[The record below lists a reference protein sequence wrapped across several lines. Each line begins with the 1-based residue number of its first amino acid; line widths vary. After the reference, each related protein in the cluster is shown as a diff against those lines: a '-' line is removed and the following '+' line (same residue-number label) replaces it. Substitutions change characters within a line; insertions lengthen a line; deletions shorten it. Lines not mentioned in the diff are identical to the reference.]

1 MKYIIGVLC
10 VAYFPAHSFAEQ
22 LVDHTNTLIP
32 SVPESIDGNNKYTQ
46 EKINGQEQN
55 LNFIQ
60 LFLNISINSNP
71 SEDLFSVKQSK
82 DGKLYIRSGDLKTLR
97 VKMDEHIPD
106 SQWVCINE
114 LKGIQFKYLE
124 NEQSLNLQV
133 PSSMLTGYSVE
144 LSGQQTT
151 SSGLLKMKPLNAAI
165 LNYSLYHTITN
176 DESIFSGSAEGI
188 FNSALGNFSSGVL
201 YNGSNETS
209 YSHEKWVRL
218 ESKWQYVDPE
228 KVRIYTL
235 GDFVSNSSD
244 WGSSVRLAGFQWSSA
259 YTQRGDIVTSALPQF
274 SGSAALPSTLDL
286 YVNQQKI
293 YSGLVP
299 SGPFDIKQLPFI
311 SGNEVTLVTTDAT
324 GQQSITKKP
333 YYFSSK
339 ILAKGINEFS
349 VDVGVPR
356 YNYGLYSN
364 DYDDATFASGAI
376 RYGYSNSLTLSGG
389 AEASTDGLSNVGT
402 GFAKNLFGVG
412 VINADL
418 AASQYKDE
426 NGYSALVGLEG
437 RISKNISFNTSYRKV
452 FDNYFDLA
460 CVSQIRYL
468 KENQITSEPQNYLS
482 YSALADE
489 IIRAGINYNFY
500 AGYGVYVGY
509 NQIKYS
515 DNSYKL
521 LSANLSGSLNKNWG
535 FYSSA
540 YKDYENHKDYGIYFA
555 LRYTPST
562 RTNAITSVSS
572 DSGRLTY
579 RQEVFVL
586 SEPKINSFG
595 WGGYVERDQDAHTN
609 NASIYGSY
617 RARAAYLTG
626 RYNRIGDNDQVA
638 LSATGSLVAAAGR
651 IFAANEIGDGYA
663 VVTNAGP
670 QSQII
675 NGGINLGTT
684 DKSGRFLIPSLMP
697 YRENHIYLDPSY
709 LPLNWNVKST
719 DQKTVVGYRQGT
731 LVDFGAHQVIS
742 GLVRIVDKNN
752 TPLLPG
758 YSVRINGQQD
768 AVVGYDGEVFVPN
781 LLRQNKLEV
790 DLLDHGSCQVNFTYN
805 SNQYSTKK
813 LGPYI
818 CQ

>member
-10 VAYFPAHSFAEQ
+10 VAYFPAHLFAEQ
-22 LVDHTNTLIP
+22 LLDHTNTAVP
-32 SVPESIDGNNKYTQ
+32 SVPKSISNDNKYMH
-46 EKINGQEQN
+46 EKTDGQEQEHT
-55 LNFIQ
+55 FTQ
-60 LFLNISINSNP
+60 LFLNISINSNT

-82 DGKLYIRSGDLKTLR
+82 DGKLYIRSSDLKALR
-97 VKMDEHIPD
+97 LKMDEHIPD
-106 SQWVCINE
+106 TQWVCINE

-133 PSSMLTGYSVE
+133 PASMLSDYSVD
-144 LSGQQTT
+144 LTGQPTT
-151 SSGLLKMKPLNAAI
+151 NTNLLKMKPLNAAI
-165 LNYSLYHTITN
+165 LNYSMYHTITN

-201 YNGSNETS
+201 YNGSNENS

-235 GDFVSNSSD
+235 GDFISNSSD
-244 WGSSVRLAGFQWSSA
+244 WGSSVRLAGLQWSSA

-299 SGPFDIKQLPFI
+299 SGPFDVKQLPFI

-324 GQQSITKKP
+324 GQQTITKKP

-376 RYGYSNSLTLSGG
+376 CYGYSNSLTLSGG
-389 AEASTDGLSNVGT
+389 AEASTDGLSNLGT

-412 VINADL
+412 VINADI

-460 CVSQIRYL
+460 RVSQIRYL
-468 KENQITSEPQNYLS
+468 KDNQITSEPQNYLN

-500 AGYGVYVGY
+500 PGYSIYVGY

-562 RTNAITSVSS
+562 RVNAISSLSS

-586 SEPKINSFG
+586 SEPQVGSFG
-595 WGGYVERDQDAHTN
+595 WGGYVERDQDAHAN
-609 NASIYGSY
+609 NASVYGSY

-670 QSQII
+670 QSQIL

-742 GLVRIVDKNN
+742 GLVRVVDKNN
-752 TPLLPG
+752 SPLLPG

-768 AVVGYDGEVFVPN
+768 VVVGYDGEVFVPN
-781 LLRQNKLEV
+781 LLQQNKLEV
-790 DLLDHGSCQVNFTYN
+790 DLLDHGSCQVDFTYN

-818 CQ
+818 CH

>member
-10 VAYFPAHSFAEQ
+10 VAYFPAHLFAEQ
-22 LVDHTNTLIP
+22 LLDHTNTAVP
-32 SVPESIDGNNKYTQ
+32 SVPKSISNNNKYMH
-46 EKINGQEQN
+46 EKTDGQEQEN
-55 LNFIQ
+55 NFTQ
-60 LFLNISINSNP
+60 LFLNISINSNA

-82 DGKLYIRSGDLKTLR
+82 DEKLYIRSGDLKTLR
-97 VKMDEHIPD
+97 IKIDEHIPD

-133 PSSMLTGYSVE
+133 PASMLSDYSVD
-144 LSGQQTT
+144 LTGQPTT
-151 SSGLLKMKPLNAAI
+151 NTNLLKMKPLNAAI
-165 LNYSLYHTITN
+165 LNYSMYHTITN
-176 DESIFSGSAEGI
+176 DENIFSGSAEGI
-188 FNSALGNFSSGVL
+188 FNSAFGNFSSGVL
-201 YNGSNETS
+201 YNGNNENS

-235 GDFVSNSSD
+235 GDFISNSSD
-244 WGSSVRLAGFQWSSA
+244 WGSSVRLAGLQWSSA

-299 SGPFDIKQLPFI
+299 SGPFDVKQLPFI

-324 GQQSITKKP
+324 GQQTITKKP

-412 VINADL
+412 VINADI

-426 NGYSALVGLEG
+426 NGYSALLGLEG

-460 CVSQIRYL
+460 RVSQIRYL
-468 KENQITSEPQNYLS
+468 KDNQITSEPQNYLN

-500 AGYGVYVGY
+500 PGYSIYVGY

-562 RTNAITSVSS
+562 RVNAISSLSS

-586 SEPKINSFG
+586 SEPQVGSFG
-595 WGGYVERDQDAHTN
+595 WGAYVERNQDTHDN
-609 NASIYGSY
+609 NASVYGSY

-670 QSQII
+670 QSQIL

-742 GLVRIVDKNN
+742 GLVRVVDKNN
-752 TPLLPG
+752 SPLLPG

-781 LLRQNKLEV
+781 LLQQNKLEV
-790 DLLDHGSCQVNFTYN
+790 DLLDHGSCQVDFTYN

-818 CQ
+818 CH

>member
-46 EKINGQEQN
+46 EKTNGQEQN

-133 PSSMLTGYSVE
+133 PASMLTGYSVE

-188 FNSALGNFSSGVL
+188 FNSVLGNFSSGVL
-201 YNGSNETS
+201 YNGSNQNS

-235 GDFVSNSSD
+235 GDFISNSSD

-389 AEASTDGLSNVGT
+389 AEASTDGLMNLGT
-402 GFAKNLFGVG
+402 DFAKNLFGVG
-412 VINADL
+412 VINADI

-460 CVSQIRYL
+460 RVSQIRYL
-468 KENQITSEPQNYLS
+468 KENQISAEPQNYLS

-562 RTNAITSVSS
+562 RTNAITSLSS

-595 WGGYVERDQDAHTN
+595 WGGYVERDQEAHTN

-731 LVDFGAHQVIS
+731 LVDFGAHQVVS

-752 TPLLPG
+752 MPLLPG

>member
-1 MKYIIGVLC
+1 
-10 VAYFPAHSFAEQ
+10 
-22 LVDHTNTLIP
+22 
-32 SVPESIDGNNKYTQ
+32 
-46 EKINGQEQN
+46 
-55 LNFIQ
+55 
-60 LFLNISINSNP
+60 
-71 SEDLFSVKQSK
+71 
-82 DGKLYIRSGDLKTLR
+82 
-97 VKMDEHIPD
+97 
-106 SQWVCINE
+106 
-114 LKGIQFKYLE
+114 
-124 NEQSLNLQV
+124 
-133 PSSMLTGYSVE
+133 
-144 LSGQQTT
+144 
-151 SSGLLKMKPLNAAI
+151 
-165 LNYSLYHTITN
+165 
-176 DESIFSGSAEGI
+176 
-188 FNSALGNFSSGVL
+188 
-201 YNGSNETS
+201 
-209 YSHEKWVRL
+209 
-218 ESKWQYVDPE
+218 
-228 KVRIYTL
+228 
-235 GDFVSNSSD
+235 
-244 WGSSVRLAGFQWSSA
+244 
-259 YTQRGDIVTSALPQF
+259 
-274 SGSAALPSTLDL
+274 
-286 YVNQQKI
+286 
-293 YSGLVP
+293 
-299 SGPFDIKQLPFI
+299 
-311 SGNEVTLVTTDAT
+311 
-324 GQQSITKKP
+324 
-333 YYFSSK
+333 
-339 ILAKGINEFS
+339 
-349 VDVGVPR
+349 
-356 YNYGLYSN
+356 
-364 DYDDATFASGAI
+364 
-376 RYGYSNSLTLSGG
+376 
-389 AEASTDGLSNVGT
+389 
-402 GFAKNLFGVG
+402 
-412 VINADL
+412 
-418 AASQYKDE
+418 
-426 NGYSALVGLEG
+426 
-437 RISKNISFNTSYRKV
+437 
-452 FDNYFDLA
+452 
-460 CVSQIRYL
+460 
-468 KENQITSEPQNYLS
+468 

-790 DLLDHGSCQVNFTYN
+790 DLLDHG
-805 SNQYSTKK
+805 
-813 LGPYI
+813 
-818 CQ
+818 

>member
-1 MKYIIGVLC
+1 MYLPIH
-10 VAYFPAHSFAEQ
+10 AFAESLQ
-22 LVDHTNTLIP
+22 DNTNIALPSIP
-32 SVPESIDGNNKYTQ
+32 EVTSSSHQVFSPDKAYT
-46 EKINGQEQN
+46 
-55 LNFIQ
+55 Q
-60 LFLNISINSNP
+60 LFLKISINSNI
-71 SEDLFSVKQSK
+71 STDLISVHQ
-82 DGKLYIRSGDLKTLR
+82 DQGGKLYIRVRDLKNLR
-97 VKMDEHIPD
+97 VKMDEHTPD

-133 PSSMLTGYSVE
+133 PSNMLTDYSVD
-144 LSGQQTT
+144 LNGQQIT
-151 SSGLLKMKPLNAAI
+151 SPHLLKMKPLNAAI
-165 LNYSLYHTITN
+165 LNYSLYHTLTN
-176 DESIFSGSAEGI
+176 DENVFSGSAEGI
-188 FNSALGNFSSGVL
+188 FNSAIGNFSSGVL

-228 KVRIYTL
+228 KIRIYTL
-235 GDFVSNSSD
+235 GDFISNSSD
-244 WGSSVRLAGFQWSSA
+244 WGNSVRLAGFQWSSA

-324 GQQSITKKP
+324 GKQSITKQA

-389 AEASTDGLSNVGT
+389 AEASTDGLSNLGT
-402 GFAKNLFGVG
+402 GFAKNLFGFG
-412 VINADL
+412 VINADI

-460 CVSQIRYL
+460 RVSQVRYL
-468 KENQITSEPQNYLS
+468 KDNQTDAEPKNYLS

-489 IIRAGINYNFY
+489 IFRAGINYNFY
-500 AGYGVYVGY
+500 EGYGAYLGY
-509 NQIKYS
+509 NQIKFS
-515 DNSYKL
+515 DNFYKL
-521 LSANLSGSLNKNWG
+521 VSANLSGSLNKNWG
-535 FYSSA
+535 FYTSA

-562 RTNAITSVSS
+562 RVNTITSISNE
-572 DSGRLTY
+572 SGKTTY
-579 RQEVFVL
+579 RQE
-586 SEPKINSFG
+586 INGFSDPQIGAFG
-595 WGGYVERDQDAHTN
+595 WGGYVERDQDANQN
-609 NASIYGSY
+609 NASIYASY

-670 QSQII
+670 QSQIL
-675 NGGINLGTT
+675 NGGVNLGAT
-684 DKSGRFLIPSLMP
+684 DRTGRFLISNLRP
-697 YRENHIYLDPSY
+697 YQLHHIYLDPSY
-709 LPLNWNVKST
+709 LPLEWDVTST
-719 DQKTVVGYRQGT
+719 NQTAFVGYRQGG
-731 LVDFGAHQVIS
+731 LIDFGAHQVIS
-742 GLVRIVDKNN
+742 GLVKLVDSNN
-752 TPLLPG
+752 SALLPG
-758 YSVRINGQQD
+758 YTVRINGQQD
-768 AVVGYDGEVFVPN
+768 GVVGYDGEVFIPN
-781 LLRQNKLEV
+781 LLKQNKLEV
-790 DLLDHGSCQVNFTYN
+790 DLLDHGSCQVNFAYEN
-805 SNQYSTKK
+805 KQYSAKK
-813 LGPYI
+813 LGPYV
-818 CQ
+818 CR

>member
-10 VAYFPAHSFAEQ
+10 VAYFPTYSFAEQ
-22 LVDHTNTLIP
+22 LLDYTNTAVP
-32 SVPESIDGNNKYTQ
+32 SVPKSVGNDNKYKHVGTN
-46 EKINGQEQN
+46 EQEQD
-55 LNFIQ
+55 LNFIH
-60 LFLNISINSNP
+60 LFLNISINSNA
-71 SEDLFSVKQSK
+71 SEDLVAVKQSK
-82 DGKLYIRSGDLKTLR
+82 DGKLYIRSSALKTLR
-97 VKMDEHIPD
+97 LKMDEHIPD
-106 SQWVCINE
+106 NQWVCIND
-114 LKGIQFKYLE
+114 LNGIQFKYLE
-124 NEQSLNLQV
+124 NEQSLNLKV
-133 PSSMLTGYSVE
+133 PSNMLTGYSVD
-144 LSGQQTT
+144 LSGQQVTNPH
-151 SSGLLKMKPLNAAI
+151 LLKMKPLNAAI
-165 LNYSLYHTITN
+165 LNYSLYNTITN
-176 DESIFSGSAEGI
+176 DENAFSGTAEGI
-188 FNSALGNFSSGVL
+188 FNSAIGNFSSGVL
-201 YNGSNETS
+201 YNGSNENS

-218 ESKWQYVDPE
+218 ETKWQYVDPE
-228 KVRIYTL
+228 KIRIYTL
-235 GDFVSNSSD
+235 GDFISNSPD

-259 YTQRGDIVTSALPQF
+259 YSQRGDIVTSALPQF

-324 GQQSITKKP
+324 GQQSLTKKP

-389 AEASTDGLSNVGT
+389 AEASTDALSNLGT
-402 GFAKNLFGVG
+402 GFAKNVLGIG
-412 VINADL
+412 VINADI

-426 NGYSALVGLEG
+426 NGYSTLLGLEG

-460 CVSQIRYL
+460 RVSQVRYL
-468 KENQITSEPQNYLS
+468 KDNQINAESQNYLN

-489 IIRAGINYNFY
+489 IFRAGINYNFY
-500 AGYGVYVGY
+500 AGYGLYLGY

-521 LSANLSGSLNKNWG
+521 LSTNLSGSLDKNWG
-535 FYSSA
+535 FYASA
-540 YKDYENHKDYGIYFA
+540 YKDYENHKDYGVYFA
-555 LRYTPST
+555 LRYTPSSKV
-562 RTNAITSVSS
+562 NAITSVSS
-572 DSGRLTY
+572 DSGSLRY
-579 RQEVFVL
+579 RQEIFGL
-586 SEPKINSFG
+586 SEPQIGSFG
-595 WGGYVERDQDAHTN
+595 WGGYVERDQDTNEN
-609 NASIYGSY
+609 NASVYASY

-626 RYNRIGDNDQVA
+626 RYNRFGDNDQVA
-638 LSATGSLVAAAGR
+638 VSATGSLVAAAGR

-675 NGGINLGTT
+675 NGGVNLGET

-697 YRENHIYLDPSY
+697 YQVNHIYLDPSY

-742 GLVRIVDKNN
+742 GLVKLVDQKKS
-752 TPLLPG
+752 PLMPG
-758 YSVRINGQQD
+758 YTIRINGQQNGM
-768 AVVGYDGEVFVPN
+768 VGYDGEVFIPN
-781 LLRQNKLEV
+781 LLKQNKLEV
-790 DLLDHGSCQVNFTYN
+790 DLLDHGSCQVDFTYN

-813 LGPYI
+813 LGPYV
-818 CQ
+818 CH

>member
-1 MKYIIGVLC
+1 MKYLVSALC
-10 VAYFPAHSFAEQ
+10 VMYLPIHAFAESLQ
-22 LVDHTNTLIP
+22 DNTNIALPSIP
-32 SVPESIDGNNKYTQ
+32 EVTSSSHQVFSSDKAYT
-46 EKINGQEQN
+46 
-55 LNFIQ
+55 Q
-60 LFLNISINSNP
+60 LFLKISINSNI
-71 SEDLFSVKQSK
+71 STDLISVRQDQ
-82 DGKLYIRSGDLKTLR
+82 DGKLYIRVRDLNVLR
-97 VKMDEHIPD
+97 MKMDEHIPD
-106 SQWVCINE
+106 TQWVCINE

-124 NEQSLNLQV
+124 KEQALNLQV
-133 PSSMLTGYSVE
+133 PSSMLTDYSVD
-144 LSGQQTT
+144 LNGQQLT
-151 SSGLLKMKPLNAAI
+151 SPHLLKMKPLNAAI
-165 LNYSLYHTITN
+165 LNYSLYHTMTN
-176 DESIFSGSAEGI
+176 DENVFSGSAEGI
-188 FNSALGNFSSGVL
+188 FNSAIGNFSSGIL

-228 KVRIYTL
+228 KIRIYTL
-235 GDFVSNSSD
+235 GDFISNSSD

-286 YVNQQKI
+286 YINQQKI

-324 GQQSITKKP
+324 GQQSITKQA

-389 AEASTDGLSNVGT
+389 AEASTDGLSNLGT
-402 GFAKNLFGVG
+402 GFAKNLFGFG
-412 VINADL
+412 VINADI

-460 CVSQIRYL
+460 RVSQIRYL
-468 KENQITSEPQNYLS
+468 KDNQITSEPQNYLS

-489 IIRAGINYNFY
+489 IFRAGMSYNFY
-500 AGYGVYVGY
+500 EGYSAYLGY
-509 NQIKYS
+509 NQIKFS

-521 LSANLSGSLNKNWG
+521 VSANLSGSLNKNWG
-535 FYSSA
+535 FYTSA

-562 RTNAITSVSS
+562 RVNAITSVSS
-572 DSGRLTY
+572 ESGKTTY
-579 RQEVFVL
+579 RQE
-586 SEPKINSFG
+586 INGFSDPQIGAFG
-595 WGGYVERDQDAHTN
+595 WGGYVERDQDANQN
-609 NASIYGSY
+609 NASVYASY
-617 RARAAYLTG
+617 RARGAYLIG

-651 IFAANEIGDGYA
+651 IFAANEIGDGYV

-670 QSQII
+670 QSQIL
-675 NGGINLGTT
+675 NGGVNLGAT
-684 DKSGRFLIPSLMP
+684 DRTGRFLISNLRP
-697 YRENHIYLDPSY
+697 YQLHHIYLDPSY
-709 LPLNWNVKST
+709 LPLEWDVTST
-719 DQKTVVGYRQGT
+719 NQTAFVGYRQGT
-731 LVDFGAHQVIS
+731 LIDFGAHQVVS
-742 GLVRIVDKNN
+742 GLVKLVDSNN
-752 TPLLPG
+752 SALLPG

-768 AVVGYDGEVFVPN
+768 GVVGYDGEVFIPN
-781 LLRQNKLEV
+781 LLKQNKLEV
-790 DLLDHGSCQVNFTYN
+790 DLLDYGSCQVNFAYEN
-805 SNQYSTKK
+805 KQYSAKK
-813 LGPYI
+813 LGPYV
-818 CQ
+818 CR

>member
-22 LVDHTNTLIP
+22 LLDHSNTAVP
-32 SVPESIDGNNKYTQ
+32 GVPESIESNNKHAQ
-46 EKINGQEQN
+46 KNMNGQEPD

-60 LFLNISINSNP
+60 LFLNISINSNT
-71 SEDLFSVKQSK
+71 SEDLFAVKQSK
-82 DGKLYIRSGDLKTLR
+82 NGKLYIRASDLKTLR
-97 VKMDEHIPD
+97 LKVDEHIPD
-106 SQWVCINE
+106 SQWVCLNE

-133 PSSMLTGYSVE
+133 PSNMLTDYSVD
-144 LSGQQTT
+144 LTGQPTT
-151 SSGLLKMKPLNAAI
+151 SSSLLKMKPLNAAI

-176 DESIFSGSAEGI
+176 DERVFSGSAEGV

-201 YNGSNETS
+201 YNGSNENS

-244 WGSSVRLAGFQWSSA
+244 WGNSVRLAGFQWSSA

-349 VDVGVPR
+349 VDVGIPR

-389 AEASTDGLSNVGT
+389 AEASTDGLSNLGT
-402 GFAKNLFGVG
+402 GFAKNVFGVG
-412 VINADL
+412 VINADI
-418 AASQYKDE
+418 AASQYKNE

-460 CVSQIRYL
+460 RVSQIRYL
-468 KENQITSEPQNYLS
+468 KDNQITSEPQNYLS

-489 IIRAGINYNFY
+489 IFRAGINYNFY
-500 AGYGVYVGY
+500 PGYGVYVGY

-521 LSANLSGSLNKNWG
+521 LSANISGSLNKNWG

-562 RTNAITSVSS
+562 RVNAISSVSN

-579 RQEVFVL
+579 RQELFVL
-586 SEPKINSFG
+586 SEPQIGSFG
-595 WGGYVERDQDAHTN
+595 WGGYVERDQDAHNN

-626 RYNRIGDNDQVA
+626 RYNRIGDNDRVA
-638 LSATGSLVAAAGR
+638 VSATGSLVAAAGR

-670 QSQII
+670 QSQIL
-675 NGGINLGTT
+675 NGGVNLGTT

-731 LVDFGAHQVIS
+731 LVDFGAHQVVS
-742 GLVRIVDKNN
+742 GLVRVVDKNN
-752 TPLLPG
+752 SPLLPG

-768 AVVGYDGEVFVPN
+768 AVVGYDGEVFIPN
-781 LLRQNKLEV
+781 LLQQNKLEV
-790 DLLDHGSCQVNFTYN
+790 DLLDHGSCQVDFTYN

-813 LGPYI
+813 LGPYV
-818 CQ
+818 CH

>member
-10 VAYFPAHSFAEQ
+10 VAYFPTYSFAEQ
-22 LVDHTNTLIP
+22 LLDYTNTAVP
-32 SVPESIDGNNKYTQ
+32 SVPKSVGNDNKYKHVGTN
-46 EKINGQEQN
+46 EQEQD
-55 LNFIQ
+55 LNFIH
-60 LFLNISINSNP
+60 LFLNISINSNA
-71 SEDLFSVKQSK
+71 SEDLVAVKQSK
-82 DGKLYIRSGDLKTLR
+82 DGKLYIRSSALKTLR
-97 VKMDEHIPD
+97 LKMDEHIPD
-106 SQWVCINE
+106 NQWVCIND
-114 LKGIQFKYLE
+114 LNGIQFKYLE
-124 NEQSLNLQV
+124 NEQSLNLNV
-133 PSSMLTGYSVE
+133 PSDMLTGYAVD
-144 LSGQQTT
+144 LNGQQVT
-151 SSGLLKMKPLNAAI
+151 SPHLLKMKPLNAAI
-165 LNYSLYHTITN
+165 LNYSLYNTITN
-176 DESIFSGSAEGI
+176 DENVFSGTAEGI
-188 FNSALGNFSSGVL
+188 FNSAIGNFSSGVL
-201 YNGSNETS
+201 YNGSNENS

-228 KVRIYTL
+228 KIRIYTL
-235 GDFVSNSSD
+235 GDFISNSPD

-259 YTQRGDIVTSALPQF
+259 YSQRGDIVTSALPQF

-389 AEASTDGLSNVGT
+389 AEASTDGLSNLGT
-402 GFAKNLFGVG
+402 GFAKNVLGLGVM
-412 VINADL
+412 NADI

-426 NGYSALVGLEG
+426 NGYSALLGLEG

-460 CVSQIRYL
+460 RVSQVRYL
-468 KENQITSEPQNYLS
+468 KDNQINAESQNYLN

-489 IIRAGINYNFY
+489 IFRAGINYNFY
-500 AGYGVYVGY
+500 AGYGIYLGY

-521 LSANLSGSLNKNWG
+521 LSTNLSGSLDKNWG
-535 FYSSA
+535 FYASA

-555 LRYTPST
+555 LRYTPSSKV
-562 RTNAITSVSS
+562 NAITSVSS
-572 DSGRLTY
+572 DSGSLRY
-579 RQEVFVL
+579 RQEIFGL
-586 SEPKINSFG
+586 SEPQIGSFG
-595 WGGYVERDQDAHTN
+595 WGGYVERDQDANEN
-609 NASIYGSY
+609 NASVYASY

-626 RYNRIGDNDQVA
+626 RYNRFGDNDQIAV
-638 LSATGSLVAAAGR
+638 SATGSLVAAAGR

-675 NGGINLGTT
+675 NGGVNLGET

-697 YRENHIYLDPSY
+697 YQVNHIYLDPSY

-742 GLVRIVDKNN
+742 GLVKLVDQKNS
-752 TPLLPG
+752 PLMPG
-758 YSVRINGQQD
+758 YTVRINGQQD
-768 AVVGYDGEVFVPN
+768 GMIGYDGEVFIPN
-781 LLRQNKLEV
+781 LLKQNKLEV
-790 DLLDHGSCQVNFTYN
+790 DLLDHGSCQVDFTYN

-813 LGPYI
+813 LGPYV
-818 CQ
+818 CH

>member
-1 MKYIIGVLC
+1 MKYLVSALC
-10 VAYFPAHSFAEQ
+10 LTYLPTHAFAESLQ
-22 LVDHTNTLIP
+22 DSTNAVLPSIP
-32 SVPESIDGNNKYTQ
+32 EITDSSYHAFGSDKGY
-46 EKINGQEQN
+46 
-55 LNFIQ
+55 IQ
-60 LFLNISINSNP
+60 LFLNISVNSN
-71 SEDLFSVKQSK
+71 VSK
-82 DGKLYIRSGDLKTLR
+82 DLISVRQDQDRKLYIRSRDLKTLR
-97 VKMDEHIPD
+97 LKMDEHIPD
-106 SQWVCINE
+106 NQWVCIND
-114 LKGIQFKYLE
+114 LNGIQFKYLE
-124 NEQSLNLQV
+124 NEQSLNLKV
-133 PSSMLTGYSVE
+133 PSNMLTGYSVD
-144 LSGQQTT
+144 LNGQQIT
-151 SSGLLKMKPLNAAI
+151 SPNLLKMKPLNAAI
-165 LNYSLYHTITN
+165 LNYSLYQTMTN
-176 DESIFSGSAEGI
+176 DENVFSGTAEGI
-188 FNSALGNFSSGVL
+188 FNSAIGNFSSGVL
-201 YNGSNETS
+201 YNGSNENS

-228 KVRIYTL
+228 KIRIYTL
-235 GDFVSNSSD
+235 GDFISNSPD

-259 YTQRGDIVTSALPQF
+259 YSQRGDIVTSALPQF

-389 AEASTDGLSNVGT
+389 AEASTDGLSNLGT
-402 GFAKNLFGVG
+402 GFAKNILGIG
-412 VINADL
+412 VINADI
-418 AASQYKDE
+418 AASQYKE
-426 NGYSALVGLEG
+426 EYGYSALLGLEG

-460 CVSQIRYL
+460 RVSQVRYL
-468 KENQITSEPQNYLS
+468 KDNQINAESQNYLN

-489 IIRAGINYNFY
+489 IFRAGINYNFY
-500 AGYGVYVGY
+500 AGYGVYLGY

-521 LSANLSGSLNKNWG
+521 LSTNLSGSLDKNWG
-535 FYSSA
+535 FYASA

-555 LRYTPST
+555 LRYTPSSKV
-562 RTNAITSVSS
+562 NAITSISS
-572 DSGRLTY
+572 DSGSLRY
-579 RQEVFVL
+579 RQEIFGL
-586 SEPKINSFG
+586 SEPQIGSFG
-595 WGGYVERDQDAHTN
+595 WGGYVERDQDANEN
-609 NASIYGSY
+609 NASVYASY

-626 RYNRIGDNDQVA
+626 RYNRFGDNDQVA

-651 IFAANEIGDGYA
+651 IFAANEIGEGYA

-670 QSQII
+670 QSQIL
-675 NGGINLGTT
+675 NGGVNLGAT
-684 DKSGRFLIPSLMP
+684 DKSGRFLIANLRP
-697 YRENHIYLDPSY
+697 YMSHHIYLDPSY
-709 LPLNWNVKST
+709 LPLEWEVSST
-719 DQKTVVGYRQGT
+719 NQTAFVGYRQGT

-742 GLVRIVDKNN
+742 GLVKLVDQNN
-752 TPLLPG
+752 SPLMPG
-758 YSVRINGQQD
+758 YAVRINDQQD
-768 AVVGYDGEVFVPN
+768 GVVGYDGEVFIPN
-781 LLRQNKLEV
+781 LLKQNKLEV
-790 DLLDHGSCQVNFTYN
+790 DLLDHGSCQVDFAYENK
-805 SNQYSTKK
+805 QYSAKK
-813 LGPYI
+813 LGPYV
-818 CQ
+818 CR

>member
-10 VAYFPAHSFAEQ
+10 VAYFPAHLFAEQ
-22 LVDHTNTLIP
+22 LLDHTNTAVP
-32 SVPESIDGNNKYTQ
+32 SVPKSISNNNKYMH
-46 EKINGQEQN
+46 EKTDGQEQEN
-55 LNFIQ
+55 NFTQ
-60 LFLNISINSNP
+60 LFLNISINSNT

-82 DGKLYIRSGDLKTLR
+82 DEKLYIRSSDLKALR
-97 VKMDEHIPD
+97 LKMDEHIPD

-133 PSSMLTGYSVE
+133 PASMLSDYSVD
-144 LSGQQTT
+144 LTGQPTT
-151 SSGLLKMKPLNAAI
+151 NTNLLKMKPLNAAI
-165 LNYSLYHTITN
+165 LNYNMYHTITN

-201 YNGSNETS
+201 YNGSNENS

-218 ESKWQYVDPE
+218 DSKWQYVDPE

-235 GDFVSNSSD
+235 GDFISNSSD
-244 WGSSVRLAGFQWSSA
+244 WGSSVRLAGLQWSSA

-299 SGPFDIKQLPFI
+299 SGPFDVKQLPFI

-324 GQQSITKKP
+324 GQQTITKKP

-412 VINADL
+412 VINADI

-426 NGYSALVGLEG
+426 NGYSALIGLEG

-460 CVSQIRYL
+460 RVSQIRYL
-468 KENQITSEPQNYLS
+468 KENQVNAESQNYLN

-500 AGYGVYVGY
+500 TGYGVYVGY

-521 LSANLSGSLNKNWG
+521 LSANLSGTLNKNWG

-562 RTNAITSVSS
+562 RVNAISSVSS
-572 DSGRLTY
+572 DSGRLSY

-586 SEPKINSFG
+586 SEPQVGSFG
-595 WGGYVERDQDAHTN
+595 WGGYVERNQDTHDN
-609 NASIYGSY
+609 NASVYGSY

-670 QSQII
+670 QSQIL

-742 GLVRIVDKNN
+742 GLVRVVDKNN
-752 TPLLPG
+752 SPLLPG

-781 LLRQNKLEV
+781 LLQQNKLEV

-818 CQ
+818 CH

>member
-10 VAYFPAHSFAEQ
+10 VAYFPTYSFAEQ
-22 LVDHTNTLIP
+22 LLDYTNTAVP
-32 SVPESIDGNNKYTQ
+32 SVPKSVGNDNKYKHVGTN
-46 EKINGQEQN
+46 EQEQD
-55 LNFIQ
+55 LNFIH
-60 LFLNISINSNP
+60 LFLNISINSNA
-71 SEDLFSVKQSK
+71 SEDLVAVKQSK
-82 DGKLYIRSGDLKTLR
+82 DGKLYIRSSALKTLR
-97 VKMDEHIPD
+97 LKMDEHIPD
-106 SQWVCINE
+106 NQWVCIND
-114 LKGIQFKYLE
+114 LNGIQFKYLE
-124 NEQSLNLQV
+124 NEQSLNLKV
-133 PSSMLTGYSVE
+133 PSNMLTGYSVD
-144 LSGQQTT
+144 LSGQQVANPH
-151 SSGLLKMKPLNAAI
+151 LLKMKPLNAAI
-165 LNYSLYHTITN
+165 LNYSIYHTITN
-176 DESIFSGSAEGI
+176 DENVFSGTAEGI
-188 FNSALGNFSSGVL
+188 FNSAIGNFSSGVL

-218 ESKWQYVDPE
+218 ETKWQYVDPE
-228 KVRIYTL
+228 KIRIYTL
-235 GDFVSNSSD
+235 GDFISNSPD

-259 YTQRGDIVTSALPQF
+259 YSQRGDIVTSALPQF

-389 AEASTDGLSNVGT
+389 AEASTDGLSNLGT
-402 GFAKNLFGVG
+402 GFAKNILGIG
-412 VINADL
+412 VINADI

-426 NGYSALVGLEG
+426 NGYSALLGLEG

-460 CVSQIRYL
+460 RVSQVRYL
-468 KENQITSEPQNYLS
+468 KDNQINPESQNYLN

-489 IIRAGINYNFY
+489 IFRAGINYNFY
-500 AGYGVYVGY
+500 AGYGVYLGY

-521 LSANLSGSLNKNWG
+521 LSTNLSGSLDKNWG
-535 FYSSA
+535 FYASA
-540 YKDYENHKDYGIYFA
+540 YKDYENHKDYGVYFA
-555 LRYTPST
+555 LRYTPSSKV
-562 RTNAITSVSS
+562 NAITSVSS
-572 DSGRLTY
+572 DSSSLRY
-579 RQEVFVL
+579 RQEIFGL
-586 SEPKINSFG
+586 SAPQIGSFG
-595 WGGYVERDQDAHTN
+595 WGGYVERDQDANEN
-609 NASIYGSY
+609 NASIYASY

-626 RYNRIGDNDQVA
+626 RYNRFGDNDQVA
-638 LSATGSLVAAAGR
+638 VSATGSLVAAAGR

-675 NGGINLGTT
+675 NGGVNLGET

-697 YRENHIYLDPSY
+697 YQVNHVYLDPSY

-742 GLVRIVDKNN
+742 GLVKLVDENN
-752 TPLLPG
+752 SPLMPG
-758 YSVRINGQQD
+758 YTVRINGQQD
-768 AVVGYDGEVFVPN
+768 GMVGYDGEVFIPN
-781 LLRQNKLEV
+781 LLKQNKLEV
-790 DLLDHGSCQVNFTYN
+790 DLLDHGSCQVDFTYN

-813 LGPYI
+813 LGPYV
-818 CQ
+818 CH

>member
-10 VAYFPAHSFAEQ
+10 VAYFPANSFAEQ
-22 LVDHTNTLIP
+22 LLDHTNTVVP
-32 SVPESIDGNNKYTQ
+32 SVPKSVGSNGEYIQVGANK
-46 EKINGQEQN
+46 QEQN
-55 LNFIQ
+55 IDLIN
-60 LFLNISINSNP
+60 LFLNISINSNA
-71 SEDLFSVKQSK
+71 SEDLVAVKQSK
-82 DGKLYIRSGDLKTLR
+82 DGKLYIRSSALKTLR
-97 VKMDEHIPD
+97 LKMDEHIPD
-106 SQWVCINE
+106 NQWVCIND
-114 LKGIQFKYLE
+114 LNGIQFKYLE
-124 NEQSLNLQV
+124 NEQSLNLKV
-133 PSSMLTGYSVE
+133 PSNMLTGYSVD
-144 LSGQQTT
+144 LSGQQVTNPH
-151 SSGLLKMKPLNAAI
+151 LLKMKPLNAAI
-165 LNYSLYHTITN
+165 LNYSLYNTITN
-176 DESIFSGSAEGI
+176 DENVFSGTAEGI
-188 FNSALGNFSSGVL
+188 FNSAIGNFSSGVL

-218 ESKWQYVDPE
+218 ETKWQYVDPE
-228 KVRIYTL
+228 KIRIYTL
-235 GDFVSNSSD
+235 GDFISNSPD

-259 YTQRGDIVTSALPQF
+259 YSQRGDIVTSALPQF

-349 VDVGVPR
+349 VDVGMPR

-389 AEASTDGLSNVGT
+389 AETSTDGLSNLGT
-402 GFAKNLFGVG
+402 GFAKNVLGIG
-412 VINADL
+412 VINADI
-418 AASQYKDE
+418 AVSQYKDE
-426 NGYSALVGLEG
+426 NGYSTLLGLEG

-460 CVSQIRYL
+460 RVSQVRYL
-468 KENQITSEPQNYLS
+468 KENQINAESQNYLN

-489 IIRAGINYNFY
+489 IFRAGINYNFY
-500 AGYGVYVGY
+500 AGYGVYLGY

-521 LSANLSGSLNKNWG
+521 LSTNLSGSLDKNWG
-535 FYSSA
+535 FYASA
-540 YKDYENHKDYGIYFA
+540 YKDYENHKDYGVYFA
-555 LRYTPST
+555 LRYTPSSKV
-562 RTNAITSVSS
+562 NAITSVSS
-572 DSGRLTY
+572 DSGSLRY
-579 RQEVFVL
+579 RQEIFGL
-586 SEPKINSFG
+586 SEPQIGSFG
-595 WGGYVERDQDAHTN
+595 WGGYVERDQDANEN
-609 NASIYGSY
+609 NASVYASY

-626 RYNRIGDNDQVA
+626 RYNRFGDNDQVA
-638 LSATGSLVAAAGR
+638 VSATGSLVAAAGR
-651 IFAANEIGDGYA
+651 IFAANEIGEGYA

-675 NGGINLGTT
+675 NGGVNLGET

-697 YRENHIYLDPSY
+697 YQVNHIYLDPSY

-742 GLVRIVDKNN
+742 GLVKLVDQNN
-752 TPLLPG
+752 SPLMPG
-758 YSVRINGQQD
+758 YTVRINGQQNGM
-768 AVVGYDGEVFVPN
+768 VGYDGEVFIPN
-781 LLRQNKLEV
+781 LLKQNKLEV
-790 DLLDHGSCQVNFTYN
+790 DLLDHGSCQVDFTYN

-813 LGPYI
+813 LGPYV
-818 CQ
+818 CH

>member
-1 MKYIIGVLC
+1 MYLPIHAAAESLQDSTNAVLPSIPE
-10 VAYFPAHSFAEQ
+10 VPNSAHQAFGSDQ
-22 LVDHTNTLIP
+22 
-32 SVPESIDGNNKYTQ
+32 GY
-46 EKINGQEQN
+46 
-55 LNFIQ
+55 IQ
-60 LFLNISINSNP
+60 LFLNISVNSNI
-71 SEDLFSVKQSK
+71 SK
-82 DGKLYIRSGDLKTLR
+82 DLISVRQDQDRKLYIRSRDLKTLR
-97 VKMDEHIPD
+97 LKMDEHIPD
-106 SQWVCINE
+106 NQWVCIND
-114 LKGIQFKYLE
+114 LNGIQFKYLE
-124 NEQSLNLQV
+124 NEQSLNLKV
-133 PSSMLTGYSVE
+133 PSNMLTGYSVD
-144 LSGQQTT
+144 LSGQQIT
-151 SSGLLKMKPLNAAI
+151 SPQLLKMKPLNAAI
-165 LNYSLYHTITN
+165 LNYSLYQTMTN
-176 DESIFSGSAEGI
+176 DENVFSGTAEGI
-188 FNSALGNFSSGVL
+188 FNSAIGNFSSGVL
-201 YNGSNETS
+201 YNGSNENS

-228 KVRIYTL
+228 KIRIYTL
-235 GDFVSNSSD
+235 GDFISNSPD

-259 YTQRGDIVTSALPQF
+259 YSQRGDIVTSALPQF

-389 AEASTDGLSNVGT
+389 AEASTDGLSNLGT
-402 GFAKNLFGVG
+402 GFAKNVLGIG
-412 VINADL
+412 VINADI

-426 NGYSALVGLEG
+426 NGYSALLGLEG

-460 CVSQIRYL
+460 RVSQVRYL
-468 KENQITSEPQNYLS
+468 KENKINPESQNYLN

-489 IIRAGINYNFY
+489 IFRAGINYNFY
-500 AGYGVYVGY
+500 AGYGVYLGY

-521 LSANLSGSLNKNWG
+521 LSTNLSGSLDKNWG
-535 FYSSA
+535 FYASA
-540 YKDYENHKDYGIYFA
+540 YKDYENHKDYGVYFA
-555 LRYTPST
+555 LRYTPSSKV
-562 RTNAITSVSS
+562 NAITSVSS
-572 DSGRLTY
+572 DSGSLRY
-579 RQEVFVL
+579 RQEIFGL
-586 SEPKINSFG
+586 SAPQIGSFG
-595 WGGYVERDQDAHTN
+595 WGGYVERDQDANEN
-609 NASIYGSY
+609 NASIYASY

-626 RYNRIGDNDQVA
+626 RYNRFGDNDQVA

-675 NGGINLGTT
+675 NGGVNLGAT
-684 DKSGRFLIPSLMP
+684 DKSGRFLIANLRP
-697 YRENHIYLDPSY
+697 YMSHHIYLDPSY
-709 LPLNWNVKST
+709 LPLDWEVSST
-719 DQKTVVGYRQGT
+719 NQTAFVGYRQGT

-742 GLVRIVDKNN
+742 GLVKLVDQNN
-752 TPLLPG
+752 SPLMPG
-758 YSVRINGQQD
+758 YTVRVNGQQD
-768 AVVGYDGEVFVPN
+768 GMVGYDGEVFILN
-781 LLRQNKLEV
+781 LLKQNKLEV
-790 DLLDHGSCQVNFTYN
+790 DLLDHGSCQVDFAYENK
-805 SNQYSTKK
+805 QYSAKK

-818 CQ
+818 CR

>member
-133 PSSMLTGYSVE
+133 PSSMLSDYSVD
-144 LSGQQTT
+144 LNGQSTT
-151 SSGLLKMKPLNAAI
+151 NTNLLKMKPLNAAI

-324 GQQSITKKP
+324 GQQIITKKP

-460 CVSQIRYL
+460 RVSQIRYL
-468 KENQITSEPQNYLS
+468 KENQISAEPQNYLS

-540 YKDYENHKDYGIYFA
+540 YTDYENHKDYGIYFA

>member
-22 LVDHTNTLIP
+22 LVYHTNTLIP

-460 CVSQIRYL
+460 RVSQIRYL

-540 YKDYENHKDYGIYFA
+540 YTDYENHKDYGIYFA

>member
-10 VAYFPAHSFAEQ
+10 VAYFPAYSFAEQ
-22 LVDHTNTLIP
+22 LLDHTNTAVP
-32 SVPESIDGNNKYTQ
+32 SVPNSVGSNGEYTQ
-46 EKINGQEQN
+46 VGTNEQEQN
-55 LNFIQ
+55 IDLIN
-60 LFLNISINSNP
+60 LFLNISINSNA
-71 SEDLFSVKQSK
+71 SEDLVAVKQSK
-82 DGKLYIRSGDLKTLR
+82 DGKLYIRSGTLKNLR
-97 VKMDEHIPD
+97 IKMDEHIPD
-106 SQWVCINE
+106 NQWVCIND
-114 LKGIQFKYLE
+114 LNGIQFKYLE
-124 NEQSLNLQV
+124 NEQSLNLKV
-133 PSSMLTGYSVE
+133 PLNMLTGYSVD
-144 LSGQQTT
+144 LSGQQVT
-151 SSGLLKMKPLNAAI
+151 SPHLLKMKPLNAAI
-165 LNYSLYHTITN
+165 LNYSLYNTVTN
-176 DESIFSGSAEGI
+176 DENVFSGMAEGI
-188 FNSALGNFSSGVL
+188 FNSAIGNFSSGVL
-201 YNGSNETS
+201 YNGSNENS

-218 ESKWQYVDPE
+218 ETKWQYVDPE
-228 KVRIYTL
+228 KIRIYTL
-235 GDFVSNSSD
+235 GDFISNSPD

-259 YTQRGDIVTSALPQF
+259 YSQRGDIVTSALPQF

-349 VDVGVPR
+349 VDVGIPR
-356 YNYGLYSN
+356 YNYGLDSN

-389 AEASTDGLSNVGT
+389 AEASTDGLSNLGT
-402 GFAKNLFGVG
+402 GFAKNVLGIG
-412 VINADL
+412 VINTDI

-426 NGYSALVGLEG
+426 NGYSALLGLEG

-460 CVSQIRYL
+460 RVSQVRYL
-468 KENQITSEPQNYLS
+468 KDNQINTESQNYLN

-489 IIRAGINYNFY
+489 IFRAGINYNFY
-500 AGYGVYVGY
+500 AGYGVYLGY

-521 LSANLSGSLNKNWG
+521 LSTNLSGSLDKNWG
-535 FYSSA
+535 FYASA

-555 LRYTPST
+555 LRYTPSSKV
-562 RTNAITSVSS
+562 NAITSVSS
-572 DSGRLTY
+572 DSGSLRY
-579 RQEVFVL
+579 RQEIFGL
-586 SEPKINSFG
+586 SEPKIGSFG
-595 WGGYVERDQDAHTN
+595 WGGYVEHDKDANEN
-609 NASIYGSY
+609 NASVYASY

-626 RYNRIGDNDQVA
+626 RYNRFGDNDQVA
-638 LSATGSLVAAAGR
+638 VSATGSLVVVAGR

-675 NGGINLGTT
+675 NGGVNLGET

-697 YRENHIYLDPSY
+697 YQVNHIYLDPSY

-742 GLVRIVDKNN
+742 GLVKLVDQNN
-752 TPLLPG
+752 SPLMPG
-758 YSVRINGQQD
+758 YAVRINGQQNGL
-768 AVVGYDGEVFVPN
+768 VGYDGEVFIPN
-781 LLRQNKLEV
+781 LLKQNKLEV
-790 DLLDHGSCQVNFTYN
+790 DLLDHGSCQVGFTYN

-813 LGPYI
+813 LGPYV
-818 CQ
+818 CH

>member
-10 VAYFPAHSFAEQ
+10 VAYFPAYSFAEQ
-22 LVDHTNTLIP
+22 LLDHTNTAVP
-32 SVPESIDGNNKYTQ
+32 SVPKSVGSNSKYTQ
-46 EKINGQEQN
+46 VGTNEQEQD

-60 LFLNISINSNP
+60 LFLNISINSNA
-71 SEDLFSVKQSK
+71 SEDLVAVKQSK
-82 DGKLYIRSGDLKTLR
+82 DGKLYIRSSTLKTLR
-97 VKMDEHIPD
+97 LKMDEHIPD
-106 SQWVCINE
+106 NQWVCIND
-114 LKGIQFKYLE
+114 LNGIQFKYLE
-124 NEQSLNLQV
+124 NEQSLNLKV
-133 PSSMLTGYSVE
+133 PSNMLTGYSVD
-144 LSGQQTT
+144 LNGQQVT
-151 SSGLLKMKPLNAAI
+151 SPNLLKMKPLNAAI
-165 LNYSLYHTITN
+165 LNYSLYQTMTN
-176 DESIFSGSAEGI
+176 DENVFSGTAEGI
-188 FNSALGNFSSGVL
+188 FNSAIGNFSSGVL

-228 KVRIYTL
+228 KIRIYTL
-235 GDFVSNSSD
+235 GDFISNSPD

-259 YTQRGDIVTSALPQF
+259 YSQRGDIVTSALPQF

-324 GQQSITKKP
+324 GKQSITKKP

-389 AEASTDGLSNVGT
+389 AEASTDGLSNLGT
-402 GFAKNLFGVG
+402 GFAKNVLGIGVM
-412 VINADL
+412 NADI

-426 NGYSALVGLEG
+426 NGYSALLGLEG

-460 CVSQIRYL
+460 RVSQVRYL
-468 KENQITSEPQNYLS
+468 KDNQINAESQNYLN

-489 IIRAGINYNFY
+489 IFRAGINYNFY
-500 AGYGVYVGY
+500 AGYGIYLGY

-521 LSANLSGSLNKNWG
+521 LSTNLSGSLDKNWG
-535 FYSSA
+535 FYASA

-555 LRYTPST
+555 LRYTPSSKV
-562 RTNAITSVSS
+562 NAITSVSS
-572 DSGRLTY
+572 DSGSLRY
-579 RQEVFVL
+579 RQEIFGL
-586 SEPKINSFG
+586 SEPQIGSFG
-595 WGGYVERDQDAHTN
+595 WGGYVERDEDANEN
-609 NASIYGSY
+609 NASVYASY

-626 RYNRIGDNDQVA
+626 RYNRFGDNDQVA

-651 IFAANEIGDGYA
+651 LFAANEIGEGYA

-675 NGGINLGTT
+675 NGGVNLGET

-697 YRENHIYLDPSY
+697 YQVNHIYLDPSY

-742 GLVRIVDKNN
+742 GLVKLVDQNN
-752 TPLLPG
+752 SPLMPG
-758 YSVRINGQQD
+758 YTVRINGQQNGM
-768 AVVGYDGEVFVPN
+768 VGYDGEVFIPN
-781 LLRQNKLEV
+781 LLKQNKLEV
-790 DLLDHGSCQVNFTYN
+790 DLLDHGSCQVDFTYN

-813 LGPYI
+813 LGPYV
-818 CQ
+818 CH

>member
-32 SVPESIDGNNKYTQ
+32 SVPESLDGNNKYTQ
-46 EKINGQEQN
+46 EKTNGQEQN

-133 PSSMLTGYSVE
+133 PASMLTGYSVE

-235 GDFVSNSSD
+235 GDFISNSSD

-389 AEASTDGLSNVGT
+389 VEASTDGLSNVGT

-460 CVSQIRYL
+460 RVSQIRYL
-468 KENQITSEPQNYLS
+468 KDNQITSEPQNYLS

-731 LVDFGAHQVIS
+731 LVDFGAHQVVS

-752 TPLLPG
+752 MPLLPG

>member
-1 MKYIIGVLC
+1 VQQ
-10 VAYFPAHSFAEQ
+10 S
-22 LVDHTNTLIP
+22 
-32 SVPESIDGNNKYTQ
+32 PESLQDNTNAALPNIPEVTNSAFQASGSDRGY
-46 EKINGQEQN
+46 
-55 LNFIQ
+55 IQ
-60 LFLNISINSNP
+60 LFLNISINSNT
-71 SEDLFSVKQSK
+71 STDLISVHQDQDK
-82 DGKLYIRSGDLKTLR
+82 KLYVRARDLKALR
-97 VKMDEHIPD
+97 LKMDEHIPD

-133 PSSMLTGYSVE
+133 PSSMLSDYSVD
-144 LSGQQTT
+144 LNGQSTT
-151 SSGLLKMKPLNAAI
+151 NTNLLKMKPLNAAI

-235 GDFVSNSSD
+235 GDFISNSSD

-324 GQQSITKKP
+324 GQQIITKKP

-460 CVSQIRYL
+460 RVSQIRYL

-540 YKDYENHKDYGIYFA
+540 YTDYENHKDYGIYFA

>member
-1 MKYIIGVLC
+1 MKYIVSALC
-10 VAYFPAHSFAEQ
+10 VMYLPIHAAAESLQDSTNAVLPSIPEVPNSAHQAFGSDQ
-22 LVDHTNTLIP
+22 GYV
-32 SVPESIDGNNKYTQ
+32 
-46 EKINGQEQN
+46 
-55 LNFIQ
+55 Q
-60 LFLNISINSNP
+60 LFLNISVNSN
-71 SEDLFSVKQSK
+71 VSK
-82 DGKLYIRSGDLKTLR
+82 DLISVRQDQDRKLYIRSRDLKTLR
-97 VKMDEHIPD
+97 LKMGEHILD
-106 SQWVCINE
+106 NQWVCIND
-114 LKGIQFKYLE
+114 LNGIQFKYLE
-124 NEQSLNLQV
+124 NEQSLNLKV
-133 PSSMLTGYSVE
+133 PSNMLTGYSVD
-144 LSGQQTT
+144 LNGQQIT
-151 SSGLLKMKPLNAAI
+151 SPQLLKMKPLNAAI
-165 LNYSLYHTITN
+165 LNYSLYQTMTN
-176 DESIFSGSAEGI
+176 DENVFSGTAEGI
-188 FNSALGNFSSGVL
+188 FNSAIGNFFSGVL
-201 YNGSNETS
+201 YNGSNENS

-228 KVRIYTL
+228 KIRIYTL
-235 GDFVSNSSD
+235 GDFISNSPD

-259 YTQRGDIVTSALPQF
+259 YSQRGDIVTSALPQF

-389 AEASTDGLSNVGT
+389 AEASTDGLSNLGT
-402 GFAKNLFGVG
+402 GFAKNILGIG
-412 VINADL
+412 VINADI

-426 NGYSALVGLEG
+426 NGYSALLGLEG

-460 CVSQIRYL
+460 RVSQVRYL
-468 KENQITSEPQNYLS
+468 KDNQINPESQNYLN

-489 IIRAGINYNFY
+489 IFRAGINYNFY
-500 AGYGVYVGY
+500 AGYGVYLGY

-521 LSANLSGSLNKNWG
+521 LSTNLSGSLDKNWG
-535 FYSSA
+535 FYASA

-555 LRYTPST
+555 LRYTPSSKV
-562 RTNAITSVSS
+562 NAITSVSS
-572 DSGRLTY
+572 DSGSLRY
-579 RQEVFVL
+579 RQEIFGL
-586 SEPKINSFG
+586 SEPQIGSFG
-595 WGGYVERDQDAHTN
+595 WGGYVERDQDANEN
-609 NASIYGSY
+609 NGSVYASY

-626 RYNRIGDNDQVA
+626 RYNRFGDNDQVA

-651 IFAANEIGDGYA
+651 IFAANEIGEGYA

-675 NGGINLGTT
+675 NGGVNLGET

-697 YRENHIYLDPSY
+697 YQVNHIYLDPSY

-742 GLVRIVDKNN
+742 GLVKLVDQNN
-752 TPLLPG
+752 SPLMPG
-758 YSVRINGQQD
+758 YTVRINGQQNGM
-768 AVVGYDGEVFVPN
+768 VGYDGEVFIPN
-781 LLRQNKLEV
+781 LLKQNKLEV
-790 DLLDHGSCQVNFTYN
+790 DLLDHGSCQVDFTYN

-813 LGPYI
+813 LGPYV
-818 CQ
+818 CH

>member
-46 EKINGQEQN
+46 EKTNGQEQN

-82 DGKLYIRSGDLKTLR
+82 DRKLYIRSGDLKTLR

-151 SSGLLKMKPLNAAI
+151 SSGWLKMKPLNAAI

-201 YNGSNETS
+201 YNGSNQNS

-235 GDFVSNSSD
+235 GDFISNSSD

-412 VINADL
+412 VINADI

-426 NGYSALVGLEG
+426 NGYSTLVGLEG

-460 CVSQIRYL
+460 RVSQIRYL
-468 KENQITSEPQNYLS
+468 KDNQITSEPQNYLS

-768 AVVGYDGEVFVPN
+768 AVVDYDGEVFVPN

>member
-1 MKYIIGVLC
+1 
-10 VAYFPAHSFAEQ
+10 
-22 LVDHTNTLIP
+22 
-32 SVPESIDGNNKYTQ
+32 
-46 EKINGQEQN
+46 
-55 LNFIQ
+55 IQ

-460 CVSQIRYL
+460 RVSQIRYL

>member
-1 MKYIIGVLC
+1 MKYIVSALC
-10 VAYFPAHSFAEQ
+10 VMYLPIHAAAESLQDSTNAVLPSIPEVPNSAHQAFGSDQ
-22 LVDHTNTLIP
+22 
-32 SVPESIDGNNKYTQ
+32 GY
-46 EKINGQEQN
+46 
-55 LNFIQ
+55 IQ
-60 LFLNISINSNP
+60 LFLNISVNSNI
-71 SEDLFSVKQSK
+71 SK
-82 DGKLYIRSGDLKTLR
+82 DLISVRQDQDRKLYIRSRDLKTLR
-97 VKMDEHIPD
+97 LKMEEHIPD
-106 SQWVCINE
+106 NQWVCIND
-114 LKGIQFKYLE
+114 LNGIQFKYLE
-124 NEQSLNLQV
+124 NEQSLNLKV
-133 PSSMLTGYSVE
+133 PSNMLTGYSVD
-144 LSGQQTT
+144 LSGQQIT
-151 SSGLLKMKPLNAAI
+151 SPQLLKMKPLNAAI
-165 LNYSLYHTITN
+165 LNYSLYNTITN
-176 DESIFSGSAEGI
+176 DENVFSGTAEGI
-188 FNSALGNFSSGVL
+188 FNSAIGNFSSGVL

-228 KVRIYTL
+228 KIRIYTL
-235 GDFVSNSSD
+235 GDFISNSPD

-259 YTQRGDIVTSALPQF
+259 YSQRGDIVTSALPQF

-364 DYDDATFASGAI
+364 DYDDVTFASGAI

-389 AEASTDGLSNVGT
+389 AEASTDGLSNLGT
-402 GFAKNLFGVG
+402 GFAKNVLGIG
-412 VINADL
+412 VINADI

-426 NGYSALVGLEG
+426 NGYSALLGLEG

-460 CVSQIRYL
+460 RVSQVRYL
-468 KENQITSEPQNYLS
+468 KDNQINAESQSYLN

-489 IIRAGINYNFY
+489 IFRAGINYNFY
-500 AGYGVYVGY
+500 AGYGIYLGY

-521 LSANLSGSLNKNWG
+521 LSTNLSGSLDKNWG
-535 FYSSA
+535 FYASA

-555 LRYTPST
+555 LRYTPSSKV
-562 RTNAITSVSS
+562 NAITSVSS
-572 DSGRLTY
+572 DSGSLRY
-579 RQEVFVL
+579 RQEIFGL
-586 SEPKINSFG
+586 SEPQIGSFG
-595 WGGYVERDQDAHTN
+595 WGGYVERDQDANEN
-609 NASIYGSY
+609 NASVYASY

-626 RYNRIGDNDQVA
+626 RYNRFGDNDQVA

-651 IFAANEIGDGYA
+651 IFAANEVGEGYA

-670 QSQII
+670 QSQIL
-675 NGGINLGTT
+675 NGGVNLGAT
-684 DKSGRFLIPSLMP
+684 DKSGRFLIANLRP
-697 YRENHIYLDPSY
+697 YMSHHIYLDPSY
-709 LPLNWNVKST
+709 LPLEWEVNST
-719 DQKTVVGYRQGT
+719 NQTVFVGYRQGT

-742 GLVRIVDKNN
+742 GLVKLVDQNN
-752 TPLLPG
+752 SPLMPG
-758 YSVRINGQQD
+758 YTVRINGQQNGM
-768 AVVGYDGEVFVPN
+768 VGYDGEVFIPN
-781 LLRQNKLEV
+781 LLKQNKLEI
-790 DLLDHGSCQVNFTYN
+790 DLLDHGSCQVDFAYENK
-805 SNQYSTKK
+805 QYSAKK
-813 LGPYI
+813 LGPYV
-818 CQ
+818 CR

>member
-22 LVDHTNTLIP
+22 LVDYTNTLIP
-32 SVPESIDGNNKYTQ
+32 SVPESIDSNNKYTQ
-46 EKINGQEQN
+46 EKINGQEQE

-60 LFLNISINSNP
+60 LFLNISINSNT
-71 SEDLFSVKQSK
+71 SEDLFAVKQSK
-82 DGKLYIRSGDLKTLR
+82 DGKLYIRSSDLKSLR
-97 VKMDEHIPD
+97 MKMDEHIPD
-106 SQWVCINE
+106 SQWMCINE
-114 LKGIQFKYLE
+114 LKGIQFKYIE

-133 PSSMLTGYSVE
+133 PSNMLTDYSVD
-144 LSGQQTT
+144 LNGQKLT
-151 SSGLLKMKPLNAAI
+151 SPHFFKRKPLNAAI
-165 LNYSLYHTITN
+165 LNYSLYHTMTN
-176 DESIFSGSAEGI
+176 DENIFSGSAEGI
-188 FNSALGNFSSGVL
+188 FNSAVGNFSSGVL

-228 KVRIYTL
+228 KIRIYTL
-235 GDFVSNSSD
+235 GDFISNSSD
-244 WGSSVRLAGFQWSSA
+244 WGNSVRLAGFQWSSA

-389 AEASTDGLSNVGT
+389 AEASTDGLSNLGT
-402 GFAKNLFGVG
+402 GFAKNLFGFG
-412 VINADL
+412 VINADI

-437 RISKNISFNTSYRKV
+437 RISKNISFNTSYRRV

-460 CVSQIRYL
+460 RVSQIRYL

-489 IIRAGINYNFY
+489 IFRAGINYNFY
-500 AGYGVYVGY
+500 AGYSAYLGY

-535 FYSSA
+535 FYASA

-555 LRYTPST
+555 LSYTPST
-562 RTNAITSVSS
+562 RVNAITSVSS
-572 DSGRLTY
+572 DSGRLIY
-579 RQEVFVL
+579 RQEIFGL
-586 SEPKINSFG
+586 SEPKIGSFG
-595 WGGYVERDQDAHTN
+595 WGGYVEHDQDANQN
-609 NASIYGSY
+609 NASVYGSY
-617 RARAAYLTG
+617 RTRAAYLTG
-626 RYNRIGDNDQVA
+626 RYNRIGDNDRVA
-638 LSATGSLVAAAGR
+638 VSATGSLIAAAGR
-651 IFAANEIGDGYA
+651 IFAANEIGEGYA

-670 QSQII
+670 QSQIL

-742 GLVRIVDKNN
+742 GLVRVVDKNN
-752 TPLLPG
+752 SPLLPG
-758 YSVRINGQQD
+758 YTVRINGQQD
-768 AVVGYDGEVFVPN
+768 GVVGYDGEVFVPN
-781 LLRQNKLEV
+781 LLKQNKLEV
-790 DLLDHGSCQVNFTYN
+790 DLLDHGSCQVDFTYN

-813 LGPYI
+813 LGPYV
-818 CQ
+818 CH

>member
-1 MKYIIGVLC
+1 M
-10 VAYFPAHSFAEQ
+10 
-22 LVDHTNTLIP
+22 IP

-460 CVSQIRYL
+460 RVSQIRYL

-540 YKDYENHKDYGIYFA
+540 YTDYENHKDYGIYFA

>member
-10 VAYFPAHSFAEQ
+10 VAYFPAHLFAEQ
-22 LVDHTNTLIP
+22 LLDHTNTAVP
-32 SVPESIDGNNKYTQ
+32 SVPKSISNNNKYMH
-46 EKINGQEQN
+46 EKTDGQEQEN
-55 LNFIQ
+55 NFTQ
-60 LFLNISINSNP
+60 LFLNISINSNT

-82 DGKLYIRSGDLKTLR
+82 DEKLYIRSSDLKALR
-97 VKMDEHIPD
+97 LKMDEHVPD

-133 PSSMLTGYSVE
+133 PASMLSDYSVD
-144 LSGQQTT
+144 LTGQPTT
-151 SSGLLKMKPLNAAI
+151 NTNLLKMKPLNAAI
-165 LNYSLYHTITN
+165 LNYSMYHTITN

-201 YNGSNETS
+201 YNGNNENS

-244 WGSSVRLAGFQWSSA
+244 WGSSVRLAGLQWSSA

-324 GQQSITKKP
+324 GQQTITKKP

-389 AEASTDGLSNVGT
+389 AEASTDGLSNVGM

-412 VINADL
+412 VINADI

-460 CVSQIRYL
+460 RVSQIRYL
-468 KENQITSEPQNYLS
+468 KENQVNAESQNYLS

-500 AGYGVYVGY
+500 TGYGVYVGY

-521 LSANLSGSLNKNWG
+521 LSANLSGTLNKNWG

-562 RTNAITSVSS
+562 RVNAISSVSS
-572 DSGRLTY
+572 DSGRLSY

-586 SEPKINSFG
+586 SEPQVGSFG
-595 WGGYVERDQDAHTN
+595 WGGYVERNQDTHDN
-609 NASIYGSY
+609 NASVYGSY

-670 QSQII
+670 QSQIL

-742 GLVRIVDKNN
+742 GLVRVVDKNN
-752 TPLLPG
+752 SPLLPG

-781 LLRQNKLEV
+781 LLQQNKLEV
-790 DLLDHGSCQVNFTYN
+790 DLLDHGSCQVDFTYN

-818 CQ
+818 CH

>member
-10 VAYFPAHSFAEQ
+10 VAYFPAHLFAEQ
-22 LVDHTNTLIP
+22 LLDHTNTAVP
-32 SVPESIDGNNKYTQ
+32 SVPKSISNDNKYMH
-46 EKINGQEQN
+46 EKTDGQEQEHT
-55 LNFIQ
+55 FTQ
-60 LFLNISINSNP
+60 LFLNISINSNT

-82 DGKLYIRSGDLKTLR
+82 DGKLYIRSSDLKALR
-97 VKMDEHIPD
+97 LKMDEHIPD
-106 SQWVCINE
+106 TQWVCINE

-133 PSSMLTGYSVE
+133 PASMLSDYSVD
-144 LSGQQTT
+144 LTGQPTT
-151 SSGLLKMKPLNAAI
+151 NTNLLKMKPLNAAI
-165 LNYSLYHTITN
+165 LNYSMYHTITN

-201 YNGSNETS
+201 YNGSNENS

-235 GDFVSNSSD
+235 GDFISISSD
-244 WGSSVRLAGFQWSSA
+244 WGSSVRLAGLQWSSA

-299 SGPFDIKQLPFI
+299 SGPFDVKQLPFI

-324 GQQSITKKP
+324 GQQTITKKP

-389 AEASTDGLSNVGT
+389 AEASTDGLSNLGT

-412 VINADL
+412 VINADI

-460 CVSQIRYL
+460 RVSQIRYL
-468 KENQITSEPQNYLS
+468 KDNQITSEPQNYLN

-500 AGYGVYVGY
+500 PGYSIYVGY

-562 RTNAITSVSS
+562 RVNAISSLSS

-586 SEPKINSFG
+586 SEPQVGSFG
-595 WGGYVERDQDAHTN
+595 WGGYVERDQDAHAN
-609 NASIYGSY
+609 NASVYGSY

-670 QSQII
+670 QSQIL

-742 GLVRIVDKNN
+742 GLVRVVDKNN
-752 TPLLPG
+752 SPLLPG

-781 LLRQNKLEV
+781 LLQQNKLEV

-805 SNQYSTKK
+805 SNQY
-813 LGPYI
+813 
-818 CQ
+818 

>member
-460 CVSQIRYL
+460 RVSQIRYL

-731 LVDFGAHQVIS
+731 LVDFGAH
-742 GLVRIVDKNN
+742 
-752 TPLLPG
+752 
-758 YSVRINGQQD
+758 
-768 AVVGYDGEVFVPN
+768 
-781 LLRQNKLEV
+781 
-790 DLLDHGSCQVNFTYN
+790 
-805 SNQYSTKK
+805 
-813 LGPYI
+813 
-818 CQ
+818 

>member
-1 MKYIIGVLC
+1 MRYIIGVLC
-10 VAYFPAHSFAEQ
+10 VTYLPIHAFAESLQ
-22 LVDHTNTLIP
+22 DRTNTIIP
-32 SVPESIDGNNKYTQ
+32 SVPNLIDINVSNTKNDENKLSKDGTR
-46 EKINGQEQN
+46 
-55 LNFIQ
+55 
-60 LFLNISINSNP
+60 LFLNVFVNSTTSN
-71 SEDLFSVKQSK
+71 DLIAVTK
-82 DGKLYIRSGDLKTLR
+82 DQDEKLYIRARDLKTLR
-97 VKMDEHIPD
+97 LKLDEQISD
-106 SQWVCINE
+106 NQWVCIND

-124 NEQSLNLQV
+124 NEQSLKLNI
-133 PSSMLTGYSVE
+133 PPDMLTGYAVD
-144 LSGQQTT
+144 LNGQQIT
-151 SSGLLKMKPLNAAI
+151 SPHLLKMKPLNAAI
-165 LNYSLYHTITN
+165 LNYSLYNTITN
-176 DESIFSGSAEGI
+176 DENVFSGSAEGI
-188 FNSALGNFSSGVL
+188 FNSAIGNFSSGVL

-235 GDFVSNSSD
+235 GDFISNSPD

-259 YTQRGDIVTSALPQF
+259 YTQRGDLVTSALPQF

-324 GQQSITKKP
+324 GQQSITKQA

-356 YNYGLYSN
+356 YNYGLFSN

-389 AEASTDGLSNVGT
+389 VEASTDGLSNLGT
-402 GFAKNLFGVG
+402 GFAKNLFGFG
-412 VINADL
+412 VINADI

-460 CVSQIRYL
+460 RVSQVRYL
-468 KENQITSEPQNYLS
+468 KDNQMTSEPQNYLS

-489 IIRAGINYNFY
+489 IFRAGINYNFY
-500 AGYGVYVGY
+500 AGYGVYLGY

-521 LSANLSGSLNKNWG
+521 VSANLSGSLNKNWG
-535 FYSSA
+535 FYTSA
-540 YKDYENHKDYGIYFA
+540 YKDYENQKDYGIYFA
-555 LRYTPST
+555 LRYTPSS
-562 RTNAITSVSS
+562 RVNAITSISNE
-572 DSGRLTY
+572 SGKTTY
-579 RQEVFVL
+579 RQE
-586 SEPKINSFG
+586 INGFSDPQIGAFG
-595 WGGYVERDQDAHTN
+595 WGGYVERDQDANQN

-638 LSATGSLVAAAGR
+638 VSATGSLVAAAGR
-651 IFAANEIGDGYA
+651 VFAANEIGDGYA

-670 QSQII
+670 QSQIL
-675 NGGINLGTT
+675 NGGVNLGKT
-684 DKSGRFLIPSLMP
+684 DKSGRFLIPSLVP
-697 YRENHIYLDPSY
+697 YQENHIYLDPSY
-709 LPLNWNVKST
+709 LPLNWSVKST
-719 DQKTVVGYRQGT
+719 DQETVVGYRQGS
-731 LVDFGAHQVIS
+731 LIDFGAKQVVS
-742 GLVRIVDKNN
+742 GLVKLVDQNN
-752 TPLLPG
+752 SPLLPG
-758 YSVRINGQQD
+758 YTVHINGHEESII
-768 AVVGYDGEVFVPN
+768 GYDGEVFIQN
-781 LLRQNKLEV
+781 LLKQNKLEV
-790 DLLDHGSCQVNFTYN
+790 DLLDHGSCQVDFTYN
-805 SNQYSTKK
+805 GNQYSTKK
-813 LGPYI
+813 LGPYV
-818 CQ
+818 CR